1 MLLVSK
7 QHLLKYFALQEVG
20 VERNPWE
27 GILSAVNLLIAMLL
41 KLGTTNFSF
50 VSFPLHK
57 EGHLHIKM
65 LTIDFQRFSL
75 DLL

>member
-41 KLGTTNFSF
+41 KLGTANFSF
-50 VSFPLHK
+50 VSFPFHK
-57 EGHLHIKM
+57 ECHMHLKV
-65 LTIDFQRFSL
+65 LTVDIFKAFL
-75 DLL
+75 